1 MASCGY
7 RLHEADYGRERA
19 QQMKFSEDEIEQYRT
34 LGYVKGPRVFSD
46 GQLVALHERI
56 DAILAGEVDFPPHL
70 MGETIK
76 KSGAK
81 GQLPAVKIVNLF
93 RHDPVFAAAIKNA
106 AISALAHQLMTGPVR
121 LWEDQMIYKPAFDR
135 DAVLAWHRDYT
146 FWDHVAPADM
156 GTCWIALDNATV
168 DNGCMHVIPGSH
180 KWEMSFVRDDMDIHD
195 PDWLLKHPD
204 VPAGADLTPVACPV
218 PAGHCHFHHCKLFHG
233 SYGNRTD
240 NARRSYIMH
249 LMPGHTYRVGGNWNE
264 RMGDVEVVAVGEV
277 LQGPD
282 YPELPAAV

>member
-1 MASCGY
+1 M
-7 RLHEADYGRERA
+7 HFT
-19 QQMKFSEDEIEQYRT
+19 QQQIDAYQDRGF
-34 LGYVKGPRVFSD
+34 LLGPRVLSD
-46 GQLVALHERI
+46 EQVAVLVDHI
-56 DAILAGEVDFPPHL
+56 DAILAERVDFPAHL
-70 MGETIK
+70 KGEAT
-76 KSGAK
+76 AK
-81 GQLPAVKIVNLF
+81 IEAKHLPSVKVVNLF
-93 RHDPVFAAAIKNA
+93 RHDEVFARVWDNVAVGG
-106 AISALAHQLMTGPVR
+106 LANGLMQEPVR

-218 PAGHCHFHHCKLFHG
+218 PAGYCHFHHCKLFHG